1 MYMKKLKFLTRI
13 ADLMRTALTIHPV
26 ELLVLIHATAAA
38 IGSEFDWSGGW
49 IHAAVYAPIATV
61 AALCLAYH
69 RGRRRWV
76 TAAYWAVL
84 PLYLLA
90 CLLPEEWNV
99 KPAVYLILPAI
110 YLLAQGVRSDLRYT
124 QRFYSLLRSLLLSVG
139 ISLLFLTLMWIIIYS
154 TQ

>member
-1 MYMKKLKFLTRI
+1 MKKPKFLTRI

-90 CLLPEEWNV
+90 CLLPE
-99 KPAVYLILPAI
+99 
-110 YLLAQGVRSDLRYT
+110 
-124 QRFYSLLRSLLLSVG
+124 
-139 ISLLFLTLMWIIIYS
+139 
-154 TQ
+154 